1 MEILIMVLIAGGIGY
16 WMYKNVS
23 TKPADKSE
31 NTGITAVGEPPAT
44 VAVEGAGA
52 VSWHTAPPAG
62 SALAQNTLDVNHDG
76 KVDLQDVKEVVKKVR
91 GKKAAEE
98 KKPAAMKAP
107 AKKTTA
113 KKATGEKKPRAPRKP
128 KASS

>member
-76 KVDLQDVKEVVKKVR
+76 ITRIYTSNMIPCSCLHNR
-91 GKKAAEE
+91 C
-98 KKPAAMKAP
+98 
-107 AKKTTA
+107 
-113 KKATGEKKPRAPRKP
+113 R
-128 KASS
+128 SSRCPITSNT